1 AQDCPIPTPGNH
13 AGLPRHLHRATT
25 HGLPL
30 RTPSTPGLGNHNG
43 IAPTPRYPSTEN
55 LQVKPFRVAELTQ
68 ALSRYL
74 SR

>member
-1 AQDCPIPTPGNH
+1 MPDTYTGATTQDCPDTCTG
-13 AGLPRHLHRATT
+13 ATT
-25 HGLPL
+25 QDCPYA
-30 RTPSTPGLGNHNG
+30 TPSTPGLGNHNG